1 MITVNA
7 VQLLSQLSSSSFAVD
22 GVSSSSLCFSKLLT
36 ASISSWRNS
45 AWKFVRMLERGGG
58 KLIP

>member
-7 VQLLSQLSSSSFAVD
+7 VQPLRQLSSSSFAVD

-36 ASISSWRNS
+36 ACISSWRNS
-45 AWKFVRMLERGGG
+45 AWKFVRMVCVGES
-58 KLIP
+58 